1 MSIWLALLVILL
13 AFYVMTEI
21 VDRHFIK
28 SLDNI
33 ADWMNLPPSVA
44 GATLLALGTSAPEIS
59 TALFALFL
67 EGASPATGVGTI
79 VGSAIFQILVVIG
92 FAAVVKT
99 SYLNWRP
106 VMRDSI
112 FYAFSVGLLILFV
125 ADNKFTLIEGIAFVS
140 SYFLYLFILYLWTK
154 YVNEDSSRV
163 SRGGF
168 DLPNG
173 SARIQFEG
181 AQHHF
186 DTPRPIEAIE
196 KDMEGETARNPFKIL
211 QKSLGYPV
219 EFLMNLI
226 PDPEEKPRWTIPV
239 FVLSLVI
246 IAGASFF
253 LVKAAEA
260 LAVAINIDKA
270 IIALTILAGGSSIPE
285 MISSAIVAKQGR
297 GDMAIANAIGSNIF
311 DILMSLGLPVLI
323 YIIIKGEPLNG
334 LGGANINSSI
344 ILLFTTLIVVVLLLF
359 VQRFKAS
366 RPFGLFLIF
375 LYVIYVIA
383 AYMGWIDGSNP
394 PVKP

>member
-33 ADWMNLPPSVA
+33 AEWMNLPPSVA

-112 FYAFSVGLLILFV
+112 FYAFSVGLLIVFV
-125 ADNKFTLIEGIAFVS
+125 SDNKFTLIEGITFVS

-154 YVNEDSSRV
+154 YVNEDGPMV
-163 SRGGF
+163 SRTGF

-181 AQHHF
+181 AQHQF

-219 EFLMNLI
+219 EFIMNLI
-226 PDPEEKPRWTIPV
+226 PDPEEKPKWTIPV

-246 IAGASFF
+246 IAGASYF
-253 LVKAAEA
+253 LVIAAES
-260 LAVAINIDKA
+260 LATAVGIDKA

-323 YIIIKGEPLNG
+323 YIIAKGEPLDG

-359 VQRFKAS
+359 VQKFKAS

-375 LYVIYVIA
+375 LYILYVIA
-383 AYMGWIDGSNP
+383 AYMGWINGGGTSVTP
-394 PVKP
+394 

>member
-1 MSIWLALLVILL
+1 MSIWLALVVILL

-33 ADWMNLPPSVA
+33 AEWMKLPPSVA

-67 EGASPATGVGTI
+67 EGANPATGVGTI

-125 ADNKFTLIEGIAFVS
+125 ADNKFTLIEGIAFVG
-140 SYFLYLFILYLWTK
+140 SYFFYLFVLFLWTK
-154 YVNEDSSRV
+154 YVNEEAPVPRN
-163 SRGGF
+163 GF
-168 DLPNG
+168 DIPAG
-173 SARIQFEG
+173 SARTEFEG
-181 AQHHF
+181 AAHHL

-196 KDMEGETARNPFKIL
+196 KDMEDETRRNPFKIL
-211 QKSLGYPV
+211 QKTLGYPV
-219 EFLMNLI
+219 EFIMDLI

-239 FVLSLVI
+239 FLLSLII
-246 IAGASFF
+246 IAGASYF
-253 LVKAAEA
+253 LVIAAEA
-260 LAVAINIDKA
+260 LAKEMDIPPA

-323 YIIIKGEPLNG
+323 FILIKGQPLTD
-334 LGGANINSSI
+334 LGGANITSSI

-366 RPFGLFLIF
+366 RPFGFFLIF
-375 LYVIYVIA
+375 LYVIYVVA
-383 AYMGWIDGSNP
+383 AYMGWIGS
-394 PVKP
+394 

>member
-1 MSIWLALLVILL
+1 MSIWLALVVILL

-33 ADWMNLPPSVA
+33 AEWMKLPPSVA

-67 EGASPATGVGTI
+67 EGANPATGVGTI

-125 ADNKFTLIEGIAFVS
+125 ADNKFTLIEGIAFVC
-140 SYFLYLFILYLWTK
+140 SYFLYLFVLFLWTK
-154 YVNEDSSRV
+154 YVNEEATTPKN
-163 SRGGF
+163 GF
-168 DLPNG
+168 ETPAG
-173 SARIQFEG
+173 SARAEFEG
-181 AQHHF
+181 AAHHL

-196 KDMEGETARNPFKIL
+196 KDMEDETRRNPFKIL
-211 QKSLGYPV
+211 QKTLGYPV

-239 FVLSLVI
+239 FLLSLVI
-246 IAGASFF
+246 IAGASYF
-253 LVKAAEA
+253 LVVAAEA
-260 LAVAINIDKA
+260 LAKAMDIPPA

-323 YIIIKGEPLNG
+323 YILIKGQPLTD
-334 LGGANINSSI
+334 LGGANITSSI

-359 VQRFKAS
+359 VQKFKAT

-375 LYVIYVIA
+375 LYLIYVVA
-383 AYMGWIDGSNP
+383 AYMGWIGG
-394 PVKP
+394 

>member
-33 ADWMNLPPSVA
+33 AEWMNLPPSVA

-154 YVNEDSSRV
+154 YVNEDAPRV
-163 SRGGF
+163 SRSGF

-181 AQHHF
+181 AQHQF

-226 PDPEEKPRWTIPV
+226 PDPEEKPKWTIPV
-239 FVLSLVI
+239 FVLSLLV
-246 IAGASFF
+246 IAGASYF
-253 LVKAAEA
+253 LVIAAES
-260 LAVAINIDKA
+260 LATAVGIDKA

-323 YIIIKGEPLNG
+323 YIIAKGEPLDG

-359 VQRFKAS
+359 VQKFKAS

-375 LYVIYVIA
+375 LYIIYVIA
-383 AYMGWIDGSNP
+383 AYMGWIDGGSTP
-394 PVKP
+394 ATP

>member
-1 MSIWLALLVILL
+1 MSIWLALIVILV

-33 ADWMNLPPSVA
+33 AEWMNLPPSVA

-67 EGASPATGVGTI
+67 ENANPATGVGTI

-106 VMRDSI
+106 IMRDSI

-125 ADNKFTLIEGIAFVS
+125 ADNKFTLIEGITFVS

-154 YVNEDSSRV
+154 HVNEDATKPSN
-163 SRGGF
+163 GF

-173 SARIQFEG
+173 SARMQFEG
-181 AQHHF
+181 ASHHNG
-186 DTPRPIEAIE
+186 TPRPIEAIE
-196 KDMEGETARNPFKIL
+196 KDMENETTRNPFKIL
-211 QKSLGYPV
+211 QKSIGFPV
-219 EFLMNLI
+219 ELIMNLI

-246 IAGASFF
+246 IAYASYW
-253 LVKAAEA
+253 LVIAAEA
-260 LAVAINIDKA
+260 LAKAVDIPPA

-323 YIIIKGEPLNG
+323 FILIKGEPLTN

-344 ILLFTTLIVVVLLLF
+344 ILLFTTLIAVILLLF
-359 VQRFKAS
+359 VQKFKAS
-366 RPFGLFLIF
+366 RPFGLLLIS
-375 LYVIYVIA
+375 LYVVYVIA
-383 AYMGWIDGSNP
+383 AYMGWIG
-394 PVKP
+394 

>member
-67 EGASPATGVGTI
+67 KDVSPATGVGTI

-154 YVNEDSSRV
+154 YVNEDSSHV
-163 SRGGF
+163 SRSGF

-383 AYMGWIDGSNP
+383 AYMGWIDGSTP
-394 PVKP
+394 PVTP

>member
-33 ADWMNLPPSVA
+33 A
-44 GATLLALGTSAPEIS
+44 
-59 TALFALFL
+59 ALFALFL
-67 EGASPATGVGTI
+67 KDTSPATGVGTI

-125 ADNKFTLIEGIAFVS
+125 ADNKFTLIEGITFVS

-154 YVNEDSSRV
+154 YVNEDGPRKSS
-163 SRGGF
+163 STGF

-173 SARIQFEG
+173 SARVQFEG
-181 AQHHF
+181 AQNHF

-196 KDMEGETARNPFKIL
+196 KNMEGETARNPFKIL

-219 EFLMNLI
+219 EFIMNLI
-226 PDPEEKPRWTIPV
+226 PDPEEKPKWTI
-239 FVLSLVI
+239 I
-246 IAGASFF
+246 GDHCRGF
-253 LVKAAEA
+253 LF
-260 LAVAINIDKA
+260 
-270 IIALTILAGGSSIPE
+270 SSHC
-285 MISSAIVAKQGR
+285 G
-297 GDMAIANAIGSNIF
+297 
-311 DILMSLGLPVLI
+311 
-323 YIIIKGEPLNG
+323 
-334 LGGANINSSI
+334 
-344 ILLFTTLIVVVLLLF
+344 
-359 VQRFKAS
+359 
-366 RPFGLFLIF
+366 
-375 LYVIYVIA
+375 
-383 AYMGWIDGSNP
+383 
-394 PVKP
+394 

>member
-1 MSIWLALLVILL
+1 MSIWLALIVILV

-33 ADWMNLPPSVA
+33 AEWMNLPPSVA

-67 EGASPATGVGTI
+67 ENANPATGVGTI

-125 ADNKFTLIEGIAFVS
+125 ADNKFTLIEGVIFVS
-140 SYFLYLFILYLWTK
+140 SYFLYLFILYLWTRH
-154 YVNEDSSRV
+154 VNEDATKPSN
-163 SRGGF
+163 GF

-173 SARIQFEG
+173 SARMQFEG
-181 AQHHF
+181 ASHHT

-196 KDMEGETARNPFKIL
+196 KDMESETTRNPFKIL
-211 QKSLGYPV
+211 QKSIGFPIELI
-219 EFLMNLI
+219 MNLI

-246 IAGASFF
+246 IAYASYW
-253 LVKAAEA
+253 LVIAAEA
-260 LAVAINIDKA
+260 LAKAADIPPA

-323 YIIIKGEPLNG
+323 FILIKGEPLTD

-359 VQRFKAS
+359 IQKFKAS
-366 RPFGLFLIF
+366 RPFGLFLIS
-375 LYVIYVIA
+375 LYVVYVIA
-383 AYMGWIDGSNP
+383 AYMGWIG
-394 PVKP
+394 

>member
-1 MSIWLALLVILL
+1 MSIWLALVVILL

-33 ADWMNLPPSVA
+33 AEWMKLPPSVA

-67 EGASPATGVGTI
+67 EGANPATGVGTI

-125 ADNKFTLIEGIAFVS
+125 ADNKFTLIEGIAFVG
-140 SYFLYLFILYLWTK
+140 SYFLYLFVLFLWTK
-154 YVNEDSSRV
+154 YVNEEATV
-163 SRGGF
+163 PKNGF
-168 DLPNG
+168 ETPAG
-173 SARIQFEG
+173 SARTEFEG
-181 AQHHF
+181 AAHHL

-196 KDMEGETARNPFKIL
+196 KDMEDETRRNPFKIL
-211 QKSLGYPV
+211 QKTLGYPV
-219 EFLMNLI
+219 EFLMKLI

-239 FVLSLVI
+239 FLLSLVI
-246 IAGASFF
+246 IAGASYF
-253 LVKAAEA
+253 LVIAAED
-260 LAVAINIDKA
+260 LAKAMNIPTA

-323 YIIIKGEPLNG
+323 YILIKGQPLTD
-334 LGGANINSSI
+334 LGGANITSSI

-359 VQRFKAS
+359 VQKFKAT

-375 LYVIYVIA
+375 LYLIYVVA
-383 AYMGWIDGSNP
+383 AYMGWIGG
-394 PVKP
+394 